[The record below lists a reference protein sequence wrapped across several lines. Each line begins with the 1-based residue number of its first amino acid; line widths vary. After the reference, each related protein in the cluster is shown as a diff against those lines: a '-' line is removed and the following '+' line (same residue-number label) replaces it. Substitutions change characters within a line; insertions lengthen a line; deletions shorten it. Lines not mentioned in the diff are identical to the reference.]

1 MIPIALS
8 YRIIKNTKPV
18 DQQERKL
25 ESLDVSVFRQKNEE
39 RYLEAIEDEEVEE
52 DYLSKIKREVRNSL
66 KQEMESE
73 RQALMAAAREE
84 IEKERAE
91 AVAKG
96 NQKGYEEGFLKGKED
111 GYEETLSFRE
121 NAIEMLKDAEEMAKD
136 YLEANEEKIIK
147 LSSRIAEKIVQVTLD
162 HNDESVMLLARPILQ
177 EYGKTENVI
186 ITCHP
191 GKVEFMKEHT
201 HEIEK
206 MCPNAHILI
215 LQDRNLDV
223 NDMVIEN
230 ENQITDLTIS
240 KQIARFIKLA
250 TE

>member
-25 ESLDVSVFRQKNEE
+25 ESLDVDVFRQKNEE
-39 RYLEAIEDEEVEE
+39 RYLESADEDADEE
-52 DYLSKIKREVRNSL
+52 DYLTKIKRDIRNSIRE
-66 KQEMESE
+66 EMENE
-73 RQALMAAAREE
+73 RQVLLAKAREE

-91 AVAKG
+91 ALSDAYRKG
-96 NQKGYEEGFLKGKED
+96 HEEGLLKGKEE
-111 GYEETLSFRE
+111 GYEETLSFRQ
-121 NAIEMLKDAEEMAKD
+121 NAIEMLNEAEEMTKD

-191 GKVEFMKEHT
+191 GIVEFMKEHIQ
-201 HEIEK
+201 EIEK

-215 LQDRNLDV
+215 LQDRNLEV

>member
-1 MIPIALS
+1 VIPIALS

-25 ESLDVSVFRQKNEE
+25 ESLDVAMFVQKNEE
-39 RYLEAIEDEEVEE
+39 RYLETPREDDEK
-52 DYLSKIKREVRNSL
+52 DSLSEMTREIRNSL
-66 KQEMESE
+66 KEDMENERKALMES
-73 RQALMAAAREE
+73 AREE
-84 IEKERAE
+84 IEKERAAALE
-91 AVAKG
+91 AAYH
-96 NQKGYEEGFLKGKED
+96 KGYEEGLLKGKEE
-111 GYEETLSFRE
+111 GYEETLSFRQ
-121 NAIEMLKDAEEMAKD
+121 NAIEMLSDAEKTAKD
-136 YLEANEEKIIK
+136 YLEANEEKIIR

-240 KQIARFIKLA
+240 KQIARFIELA